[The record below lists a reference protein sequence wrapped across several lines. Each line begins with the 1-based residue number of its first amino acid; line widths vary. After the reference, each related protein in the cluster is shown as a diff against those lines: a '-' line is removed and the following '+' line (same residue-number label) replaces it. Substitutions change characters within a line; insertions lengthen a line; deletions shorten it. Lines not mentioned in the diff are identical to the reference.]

1 MRDVLQKCP
10 YENIKVY
17 SPENK
22 LIFLCN
28 KHRADWYV
36 NKNLASWLCGN
47 AIKLQFSPGGDGIA
61 DKPEFLIPVQ
71 AICVCCG
78 TDKNLTKHHVLPRCY
93 LKFFPEERKIFNV
106 HDIVLLCASC
116 HDQYEIIA
124 HSLKE
129 EIYQQYFN
137 GDIRPRHISE
147 ITKLARVYI
156 RQINNPD
163 KRIPEKIIKKLCAKL
178 RVSDIGLGDIVHI
191 IKYQDKYESIFQNIV
206 KNISDLQ
213 SFTVMWRKH
222 FVDTMK
228 PKYLPSYWDINYVNI
243 RTKRRSRKNDS
254 CKI

>member
-1 MRDVLQKCP
+1 
-10 YENIKVY
+10 
-17 SPENK
+17 
-22 LIFLCN
+22 
-28 KHRADWYV
+28 
-36 NKNLASWLCGN
+36 
-47 AIKLQFSPGGDGIA
+47 
-61 DKPEFLIPVQ
+61 
-71 AICVCCG
+71 
-78 TDKNLTKHHVLPRCY
+78 